1 MDVSWINR
9 DCTGD
14 PADVFACLGER
25 APAVLA
31 IAGDPAIL
39 REHRTGLLCSRSC
52 PGDLI
57 LRAYDVASGLRD
69 SGRTVVSG
77 FHSGMEA
84 ECFRILLR
92 GEQPIIICP
101 ARSIENMRVK
111 PDWREPLAEGRLLV
125 LSPFGRK
132 HRRVTAPLAERRNE
146 LVAAL
151 ADRVFVP
158 YAEPGGKTEALCRRI
173 VSWNTPL
180 LTFDAG
186 HNDNLLSMGA
196 RAVDASLD

>member
-1 MDVSWINR
+1 MNAVWIRCHDAGYPPALMDRLR
-9 DCTGD
+9 DEA
-14 PADVFACLGER
+14 PR
-25 APAVLA
+25 ALA
-31 IAGDPAIL
+31 IAGDREIL
-39 REHRTGLLCSRSC
+39 KDRKTGLLCSRSC

-57 LRAYDVASGLRD
+57 LRAYDVASDLRD
-69 SGRTVVSG
+69 SGKTVVSG
-77 FHSGMEA
+77 FHSGMEE